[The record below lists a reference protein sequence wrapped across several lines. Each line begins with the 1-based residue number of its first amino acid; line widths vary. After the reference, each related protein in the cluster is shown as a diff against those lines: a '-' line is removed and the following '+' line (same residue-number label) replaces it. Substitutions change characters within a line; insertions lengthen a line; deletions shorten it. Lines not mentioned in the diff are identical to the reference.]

1 MTLRIQLVVIAIA
14 VLAFI
19 LTFVLIRKGLLG
31 LKITL
36 PWMIVFVLV
45 LLFAAIPGLME
56 KVSHLFGI
64 YDPVNMVFFLAIVF
78 LGLVIYSLTV
88 SVYTNRQKTRDLIQ
102 KVAYLEEKLCAGTNE
117 KAGQTREQK
126 PDDQ

>member
-19 LTFVLIRKGLLG
+19 LTFILIRKGLLG

-36 PWMIVFVLV
+36 PWMIVFILV
-45 LLFAAIPGLME
+45 ILFAAIPGLME

-64 YDPVNMVFFLAIVF
+64 YDPVNMIFFLAIVF
-78 LGLVIYSLTV
+78 LVLVIYSLTV

-102 KVAYLEEKLCAGTNE
+102 KVAYLEEKLA
-117 KAGQTREQK
+117 QTREQK
-126 PDDQ
+126 PDDR